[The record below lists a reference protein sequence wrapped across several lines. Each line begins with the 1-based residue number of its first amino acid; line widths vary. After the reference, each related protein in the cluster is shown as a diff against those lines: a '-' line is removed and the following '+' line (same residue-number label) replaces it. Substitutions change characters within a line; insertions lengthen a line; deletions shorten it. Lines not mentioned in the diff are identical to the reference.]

1 MQNLLYLYKSSR
13 AGFRANSTYSAATV
27 VKFISS
33 IIIVAVYYFL
43 WKAIYSGATSIQGYC
58 FNELMAYILLTR
70 ILSML
75 YPFGIIDTYSQLVI
89 RGDIGLHLL
98 KPVRM
103 EWTMLGNSIGRSLY
117 SCLSGGIPYI
127 VLFFAFASPYIS
139 LPGIGISILFIL
151 SAYFFV
157 FLFELNI
164 GVLSIYF
171 TSLWGVGTLTGAVIA
186 LLSGELLPI
195 SFYPKKLIGFLD
207 ILPFSGM
214 YYIPVNVLLGKEC
227 EWKQALAIICIV
239 NVLLFVIYSCTSKVL
254 LKKLNISGG

>member
-1 MQNLLYLYKSSR
+1 MQKLLYLYKSSR
-13 AGFRANSTYSAATV
+13 AGFRANSIYSAATV

-33 IIIVAVYYFL
+33 IIILTVYYFL
-43 WKAIYSGATSIQGYC
+43 WKAIYSGATSIQGYR

-89 RGDIGLHLL
+89 RGDIGLYLL
-98 KPVRM
+98 KPIRM
-103 EWTMLGNSIGRSLY
+103 EWTMLGNFIGRNLY

-127 VLFFAFASPYIS
+127 VLFFVFASPYIS

-151 SAYFFV
+151 SAYFFI

-171 TSLWGVGTLTGAVIA
+171 TSLWGVGTLTGAIIA

-239 NVLLFVIYSCTSKVL
+239 NVLLLVIYSCTSKVL
-254 LKKLNISGG
+254 LKKLSISGG

>member
-1 MQNLLYLYKSSR
+1 MR
-13 AGFRANSTYSAATV
+13 AATV

-33 IIIVAVYYFL
+33 IIIVTVYYFL
-43 WKAIYSGATSIQGYC
+43 WKAIYSGAASIQGYC

-171 TSLWGVGTLTGAVIA
+171 TSLWGVGTLTGAIIA

-195 SFYPKKLIGFLD
+195 NFYPKKLIGFLD

-254 LKKLNISGG
+254 LKKLSISGG